1 MPSKIVLHDDAEDRQ
16 TQVLNNDSDG
26 VSVSREV
33 HVSAAGPPN
42 RSPSNTVDNG
52 RTPLAPRDTKS
63 VRKRFAFT
71 ESSRR
76 LTRESRKAYFGKD
89 IRASSRLSGYAFC
102 WITCLVL
109 LVSAVMFQRN
119 GNDEAVLKVLQVG
132 YVDPWKATAAVY
144 FGAVGLG
151 LTSILLICHVDAIM
165 CPALWIALFKDGSTY
180 EMLILRVLIVVW
192 AAGLFLCTSSYSVGK
207 LAPTVR

>member
-1 MPSKIVLHDDAEDRQ
+1 MPSKILLHDDVEGRQ
-16 TQVLNNDSDG
+16 TQVLDSYNDG

-33 HVSAAGPPN
+33 PVCAGGPSN
-42 RSPSNTVDNG
+42 PSNTDDNA
-52 RTPLAPRDTKS
+52 RTPLEPQDTKS

-119 GNDEAVLKVLQVG
+119 GNDAAVLKVLQVG

-144 FGAVGLG
+144 CGAVGLG
-151 LTSILLICHVDAIM
+151 LTSILLICHVDTIT

-207 LAPTVR
+207 LAPPVR